1 MPDQKVN
8 AVVIDSQRRRVYCS
22 TEIYADANS
31 APPTQ
36 TTGQLVAFDM
46 DELKI
51 VRCQAIKES
60 EGAARVMAVLPS
72 GEVLAVQRNTFYA
85 WKAREGV
92 LRALGPAP
100 SGCREVALD
109 VVTGSLWTSASGKI
123 GRMQV
128 HDHEVEFTPLIEGE
142 GEYLRI
148 VDRTLYYAA
157 GFEVCQVDLREFDG

>member
-1 MPDQKVN
+1 
-8 AVVIDSQRRRVYCS
+8 
-22 TEIYADANS
+22 
-31 APPTQ
+31 
-36 TTGQLVAFDM
+36 M
-46 DELKI
+46 DRLE
-51 VRCQAIKES
+51 VTRTQAIKES

-72 GEVLAVQRNTFYA
+72 GEVLAAQRNTLYA

-92 LRALGPAP
+92 LRGLGPAP

-109 VVTGSLWTSASGKI
+109 TATGSLWTSAAGKI

-128 HDHEVEFTPLIEGE
+128 HDHEVEFMPLIEGE

-157 GFEVCQVDLREFDG
+157 GFEVCHVDLRKFDG